1 MIMQDPCHIF
11 DIPKFEP
18 GTYAEIKRDNI
29 AVIRTSIIEMS
40 LKQCTGLLLS
50 PKAKGI
56 VVAKVIDSRL
66 KKRLILE

>member
-1 MIMQDPCHIF
+1 MQNPCHIF

-18 GTYAEIKRDNI
+18 GTDAEIKRDDI

-40 LKQCTGLLLS
+40 LKQCTGLLVS
-50 PKAKGI
+50 PKAEGI
-56 VVAKVIDSRL
+56 VIAKIIDSRL